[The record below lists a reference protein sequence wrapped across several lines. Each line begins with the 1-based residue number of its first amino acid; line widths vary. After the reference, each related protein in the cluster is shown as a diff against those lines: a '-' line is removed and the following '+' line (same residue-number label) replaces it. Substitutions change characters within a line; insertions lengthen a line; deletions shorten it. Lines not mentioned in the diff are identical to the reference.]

1 MEADSKDLLI
11 SQLKAD
17 LYELKQNE
25 KDFRNLS
32 GELNNLEHRYTL
44 LKEEK
49 GRVEREFKGR
59 NELNQKQI
67 SNLRHEID
75 AMKAELSNI
84 NIENQEIRAD
94 NSALSDLAEQRGY
107 DINKTRTEINELQEK
122 QGQLKEELGMVEGSL
137 QKGDDDAHNMQ

>member
-1 MEADSKDLLI
+1 MSFSRSGMKSQTGRYTDQVQMEADSKDLLI

-49 GRVEREFKGR
+49 VRVEREFKGR

-75 AMKAELSNI
+75 AMKAEQSNI

-94 NSALSDLAEQRGY
+94 NSALSDLAE
-107 DINKTRTEINELQEK
+107 
-122 QGQLKEELGMVEGSL
+122 
-137 QKGDDDAHNMQ
+137 